1 MKQHWARKVLVGA
14 VAALSVTS
22 AVTITGAGNAAAI
35 GAAGCT
41 PYTALIAPGTWET
54 TAAADMYQQ
63 PANGMLNPLGSGLKS
78 KFGNDI
84 TVLYVPYAASAFDQ
98 GLAYTQSKATLTS
111 KIKEILTGLC
121 SSTKLV
127 LAGYSQGADG
137 MGDVASEIG
146 NGKGPIGAERV
157 LGVGLLSDPRR
168 DPKSTLELGTQQ
180 DGHGIAGVRP
190 EGFGSL
196 TKVTRSI
203 CGDGDLYCSVS
214 DSASPIVSAIGQTLG
229 GNTDSSSDSGQLAS
243 SLVSD
248 FSRGDLAGIASTVS
262 TLADRTKSLPS
273 ENGVESLS
281 TATDVAGVGS
291 GASSLVG
298 TLTPLQDV
306 ATFVKDNPSAA
317 EALKTAPQGSNEA
330 AANSV
335 LDAVSKIDITGAIS
349 SAASLANTASQLL
362 SGGGSTSASTT
373 TGGTN
378 AKDALS
384 TRADQLSTAT
394 SPLTSLDTSTLSSG
408 LSILKL
414 LKPNT
419 IIKQITNAVTG
430 AASTAANLP
439 AILDC
444 FVKLPGAIATGDING
459 AHKLAGDIN
468 NLFSPVIKMAAGV
481 DLSLIA
487 SIITAASV
495 FDPSGTA
502 TIVGM
507 VVGFLANLDIVRI
520 ANDIGQAQEVLWAA
534 VDKLTK
540 GDLLGAGAAMTGLA
554 PVGID
559 LAAAV
564 ASMFTGGGTKTDV
577 SQLGKSGTVGQQA
590 NALSTSVGSADLAG
604 MANALLGIA
613 GSDGVGDLVDVAS
626 QGLEVA
632 TFYASGAHVNY
643 GQGVQQLLTFLSG
656 QIPA

>member
-1 MKQHWARKVLVGA
+1 MTQQWARKLLVAA

-22 AVTITGAGNAAAI
+22 AATITGAGNAAAI
-35 GAAGCT
+35 GDAGCT
-41 PYTALIAPGTWET
+41 TYTAVIAPGTWET
-54 TAAADMYQQ
+54 TASADMYQQ

-78 KFGNDI
+78 KHGNDI

-121 SSTKLV
+121 SSTQVV

-146 NGKGPIGAERV
+146 NGKGPIAAQRV

-168 DPKSTLELGTQQ
+168 DPKSTLELGSQQ

-190 EGFGSL
+190 EGFGAL

-203 CGDGDLYCSVS
+203 CGEGDLYCSVS

-229 GNTDSSSDSGQLAS
+229 GGTDANSETGQLAS

-262 TLADRTKSLPS
+262 TLTDRTKSLPTDS
-273 ENGVESLS
+273 GVNSLS
-281 TATDVAGVGS
+281 TATDVAGIGS

-298 TLTPLQDV
+298 TLSPLQDV
-306 ATFVKDNPSAA
+306 ATFVKENPSAA
-317 EALKTAPQGSNEA
+317 EALKTAPQGSNES

-335 LDAVSKIDITGAIS
+335 LDAVSKIDLTGAIS
-349 SAASLANTASQLL
+349 SAASLANTASQML
-362 SGGGSTSASTT
+362 SGGGSTGASTT
-373 TGGTN
+373 GTST
-378 AKDALS
+378 AKDTLS

-394 SPLTSLDTSTLSSG
+394 SPLASLDTSTLSSG

-430 AASTAANLP
+430 ATSTAANLP
-439 AILDC
+439 AILDA

-459 AHKLAGDIN
+459 AHKLSGDIN

-487 SIITAASV
+487 SVITAASV

-507 VVGFLANLDIVRI
+507 IVGFLANLDIVRI

-534 VDKLTK
+534 VDKLAK
-540 GDLLGAGAAMTGLA
+540 GDLLGAGAAIAGLA

-564 ASMFTGGGTKTDV
+564 AGMFTGGGTKTDV
-577 SQLGKSGTVGQQA
+577 SELGKSGTVGQQA
-590 NALSTSVGSADLAG
+590 SALSQSVGSADIGG

-656 QIPA
+656 QIAS